1 MGRMVVPGLLRVE
14 DLTQFEST
22 FNQLIQLKIWA
33 NLLVSESHVANYAW
47 RLESVSGRP
56 ERMKKHVAKC
66 KAHQAPLQVICK

>member
-33 NLLVSESHVANYAW
+33 NLLVSDSHGANYAW
-47 RLESVSGRP
+47 SVFGRP
-56 ERMKKHVAKC
+56 KRMKEHVAKC